1 MDPGGA
7 EPARRIVPRGLR
19 GSEPVPAL
27 EPMPGV
33 PLEPV
38 RAALRG
44 DGQGP
49 RLRRG
54 HGCPVDAPRMPAG
67 PRAAPRPD
75 RAVLDGQDLAVR
87 VRRERACGAL
97 PDAAGRNPRLA
108 RRLHGRPRRVQRG
121 RLETEARPGSLA
133 ERRVRGRRGPCE
145 FEAVRGRPPSD
156 APARVTLDREHRSWG
171 LFPHR
176 EVRTCYPAVRFG
188 LTGHG
193 APRIRYVSTYHA
205 IVSRIRSSRGAGV
218 QPKSR
223 RAFEA
228 STTMSTR
235 AKSRATRERT
245 GVRPA
250 SRAFAS
256 ENRAASRARPNG
268 TLGFGGLTPAASA
281 AFR

>member
-87 VRRERACGAL
+87 LRRGRPWGAL
-97 PDAAGRNPRLA
+97 PEAPGRNPRPPPPPSA
-108 RRLHGRPRRVQRG
+108 RPPRVHRG
-121 RLETEARPGSLA
+121 RLETEARP
-133 ERRVRGRRGPCE
+133 
-145 FEAVRGRPPSD
+145 
-156 APARVTLDREHRSWG
+156 
-171 LFPHR
+171 
-176 EVRTCYPAVRFG
+176 
-188 LTGHG
+188 
-193 APRIRYVSTYHA
+193 
-205 IVSRIRSSRGAGV
+205 
-218 QPKSR
+218 
-223 RAFEA
+223 
-228 STTMSTR
+228 
-235 AKSRATRERT
+235 
-245 GVRPA
+245 
-250 SRAFAS
+250 
-256 ENRAASRARPNG
+256 
-268 TLGFGGLTPAASA
+268 
-281 AFR
+281 